1 MIKLGVIT
9 AQHSINSI
17 KKIEP
22 LIEGQCSITYIPYKK
37 IDEILHL
44 YKKNH
49 LFYDGI
55 LFSGNMG
62 YNIAKQNLKEF
73 ETPTYFLDITEGD
86 FYKQLFVISNSNKT
100 INFSR
105 VCMDLLKTENIF
117 QSLRS
122 VLSKDEFPQLIELTF
137 NNDLY
142 EDAFSN
148 YLLLWKEKKIDLVV
162 TRISNIVNLLKDAG
176 IPTVFIFPST
186 ESVLEQVKNIVNELQ
201 ITNLLDQQDAIGVVS
216 IEKNNDE
223 LNNIK
228 LHKALLEYNDLHH
241 ELSAIMK
248 KEDCFQVITSQADLK
263 MLTNDY
269 HSCSLLEYLTD
280 VLSTDVHIG
289 WGIGS
294 TFYQAN
300 SNAYTA
306 NAQAVNTN
314 RSSSFVIT
322 NNDEI
327 IGPLGEDTCLQ
338 FTNKIDSHL
347 QNLSEIIGIST
358 VHIQKIL
365 ALLQKLQTDEIT
377 AEDLA
382 YQLGVSVR
390 QANRIL
396 KKMEDTKV
404 AVVTFKKSEKLRG
417 RPKKQYKIDFSNV
430 GN

>member
-22 LIEGQCSITYIPYKK
+22 LLEGQCSITYIPYKK
-37 IDEILHL
+37 IDEITLL
-44 YKKNH
+44 YKNNH
-49 LFYDGI
+49 LFFDGI
-55 LFSGNMG
+55 LFSGSMG
-62 YNIAKQNLKEF
+62 YTIAKQDLKEF

-100 INFSR
+100 IKFSR
-105 VCMDLLKTENIF
+105 VCMDLFNTENNY
-117 QSLRS
+117 QSLYE
-122 VLSKDEFPQLIELTF
+122 VLPEDEFPQLIELTF

-142 EDAFSN
+142 EDAFSK
-148 YLLLWKEKKIDLVV
+148 YLCLWKEKRIDLVV

-186 ESVLEQVKNIVNELQ
+186 ESLLEQVKNIANELQ

-216 IEKNNDE
+216 IDKNNDE

-241 ELSAIMK
+241 ELSAIVK
-248 KEDCFQVITSQADLK
+248 KDDNFQVITSQADLK

-269 HSCSLLEYLTD
+269 QSCGLLEYLTD
-280 VLSTDVHIG
+280 VLSLQVHIG
-289 WGIGS
+289 WGIGT
-294 TFYQAN
+294 TFYQAS

-306 NAQAVNTN
+306 HAQAVSTN
-314 RSSSFVIT
+314 SSCSYVIT

-338 FTNKIDSHL
+338 FTNKIDTQL
-347 QNLSEIIGIST
+347 QNLSESIGIST
-358 VHIQKIL
+358 MQIQKIL

-396 KKMEDTKV
+396 KKMEDKKV
-404 AVVTFKKSEKLRG
+404 AMVTFKKSEKLRG